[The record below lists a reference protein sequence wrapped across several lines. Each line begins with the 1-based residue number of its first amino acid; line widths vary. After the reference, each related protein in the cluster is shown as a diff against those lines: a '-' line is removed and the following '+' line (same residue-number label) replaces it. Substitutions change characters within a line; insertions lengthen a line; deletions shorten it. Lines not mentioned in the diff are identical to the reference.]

1 MTVPEGTPKNIE
13 WADRMRQALV
23 GAGADLEALKNT
35 FMAND
40 IFSANVT
47 AMFEDAQ
54 KSLRN
59 LDEIADE
66 LAAFDMPLHGCSE
79 PDHDHSQ
86 PAASPWEGL
95 CRNCGHEAHGFD
107 VKEFSVI
114 CGVKLCQCRGM

>member
-1 MTVPEGTPKNIE
+1 MTVPAGTPKNIE
-13 WADRMRQALV
+13 WADRMRQALA

-54 KSLRN
+54 KSLRK

-66 LAAFDMPLHGCSE
+66 LAAFDMPVAFS
-79 PDHDHSQ
+79 
-86 PAASPWEGL
+86 WEGL
-95 CRNCGHEAHGFD
+95 CRNCGHEVHGFEVAKD
-107 VKEFSVI
+107 GFSVI
-114 CGVKLCQCRGM
+114 CGVKPCQCRGM